1 MPDIQFRRVF
11 SALKLDY
18 FRNILRHKQCET
30 VVSFIGPGLVFLV
43 TVMFVSGNAL
53 AAPNVKVLL
62 RTKSCGS
69 CHIIPGVED
78 AYGKVGPTLKGLRER
93 ERIVAGTM
101 ENNTEN
107 LKAWLKDPKSIK
119 SGTLMPNM
127 GLTDEEIEL
136 VVEYLNKL

>member
-1 MPDIQFRRVF
+1 
-11 SALKLDY
+11 
-18 FRNILRHKQCET
+18 
-30 VVSFIGPGLVFLV
+30 
-43 TVMFVSGNAL
+43 MFVSGNAL